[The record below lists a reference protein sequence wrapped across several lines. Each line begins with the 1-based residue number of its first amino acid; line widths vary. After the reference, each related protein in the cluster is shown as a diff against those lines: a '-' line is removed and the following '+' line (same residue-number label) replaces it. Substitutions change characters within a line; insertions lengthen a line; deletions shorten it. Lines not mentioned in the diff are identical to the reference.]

1 MSKYK
6 QNGAALFVSLM
17 FLFLMT
23 IIGVSALNSS
33 TSDERMAL
41 NAQHQ
46 QQVFHAADS
55 AINVIKHDINALEQ
69 AIITGAFGP
78 VTYTAQTHV
87 TATANINY
95 AGCADPPAGYD
106 VEKFVNQ
113 DFDVDSSA
121 QMVNAGAQADHLQ
134 GIAQVAPKAA
144 TSC

>member
-1 MSKYK
+1 MNKYK
-6 QNGAALFVSLM
+6 QSGAALFVSLM

-33 TSDERMAL
+33 TTDERMAL
-41 NAQHQ
+41 NSQHQ

-55 AINVIKHDINALEQ
+55 AINVIKHDSVAIET
-69 AIITGAFGP
+69 AIISGTHGP

-95 AGCADPPAGYD
+95 AGCAAPPAGYD
-106 VEKFVNQ
+106 VEKFVGQ
-113 DFDVDSSA
+113 DFDVISSA
-121 QMVNAGAQADHLQ
+121 QMVNAAAQADHVQ
-134 GIAQVAPKAA
+134 GITQLAPKAA